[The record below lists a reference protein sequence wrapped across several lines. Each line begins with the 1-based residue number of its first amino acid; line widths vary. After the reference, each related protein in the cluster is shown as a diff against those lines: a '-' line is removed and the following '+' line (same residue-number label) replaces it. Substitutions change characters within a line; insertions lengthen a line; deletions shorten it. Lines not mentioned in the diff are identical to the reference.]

1 MTEPTN
7 EKIIGRNEPCPC
19 NSGKKYKR
27 CCGVGAA
34 PKISAPQA
42 PVYPQGMDPEAMK
55 SQFDPQMMTQFSQ
68 MMGRLPKGQLQ
79 KLQSIMQ
86 KAMAGKDVTREAK
99 EFEGSLPTELQ
110 TLLAGFQMPGMG
122 GMPGMPSG
130 ADMPAIEAE
139 HSPASGMSPTMSEE
153 EARKIVEAAAKSG
166 KISADEASTLLQPN
180 PSAESKG
187 GFSKVWKKISGK

>member
-1 MTEPTN
+1 MTEPN
-7 EKIIGRNEPCPC
+7 NDKIIGRNEPCPC

-34 PKISAPQA
+34 PKINTPQA
-42 PVYPQGMDPEAMK
+42 PVYPAGMDPEAMK

-99 EFEGSLPTELQ
+99 EFEGSLPVELQ
-110 TLLAGFQMPGMG
+110 TLLAGFQMPGGMG
-122 GMPGMPSG
+122 GMPGMPGG
-130 ADMPAIEAE
+130 AGPGVIEAE
-139 HSPASGMSPTMSEE
+139 HSPVSGMSEE